1 MSMKNLILALM
12 ALPAVALAAPAG
24 PPGKADADARFEQME
39 KRMRLARSIG
49 VAETLGLDENQAV
62 KVNAVMA
69 RFDEQRK
76 PLMRQ
81 IHDNMQLL
89 HRAAGGDAAAQGGV
103 DKAVTTIFDARAK
116 LQAVDREM
124 FQALSKDLASQQ
136 KAKLAVF
143 FAHFAGRF
151 GAGMGHGPGPGMGP
165 GMGRGWGQGQGWGPG
180 RGMGPRPGGPGP
192 GGPGPGGMGPG
203 GMGPGGMPGPGED

>member
-1 MSMKNLILALM
+1 MKKLILAL
-12 ALPAVALAAPAG
+12 AVLPFAALAAPPG
-24 PPGKADADARFEQME
+24 PPSKAEADARFEQME

-62 KVNAVMA
+62 KVNAEMA

-81 IHDNMQLL
+81 LHDNMMLL
-89 HRAAGGDAAAQGGV
+89 RRAASGDTAAQGGV
-103 DKAVTTIFDARAK
+103 DQAVTAIFDARAR
-116 LQAVDREM
+116 LQTVDREM
-124 FQALSKDLASQQ
+124 FQAVSKNLTPEK

-151 GAGMGHGPGPGMGP
+151 GAGMGHGQGGGWGPEQGMGHGWGGKGMGP
-165 GMGRGWGQGQGWGPG
+165 GWGPG
-180 RGMGPRPGGPGP
+180 RGMGPRPGGPGGP
-192 GGPGPGGMGPG
+192 GGPGPGGPGQNPG
-203 GMGPGGMPGPGED
+203 GN

>member
-1 MSMKNLILALM
+1 MKKLILTLAVMPLM
-12 ALPAVALAAPAG
+12 ALAAPAG
-24 PPGKADADARFEQME
+24 APGKADDTRFEAME
-39 KRMRLARSIG
+39 RRMRLARSIG

-89 HRAAGGDAAAQGGV
+89 HRAANGDAAAQGGV
-103 DKAVTTIFDARAK
+103 DKAVATIFDARARI
-116 LQAVDREM
+116 QTVDREM
-124 FQALSKDLASQQ
+124 FQALAKELGSQQ

-151 GAGMGHGPGPGMGP
+151 GAGMGHGPGPGWGP

-180 RGMGPRPGGPGP
+180 RGMGPRQ

-203 GMGPGGMPGPGED
+203 MMGPGGPGPGED